1 MKKNYILER
10 SYSVD
15 TDIEILLNDNNE
27 IYANVTRDISG
38 GLWKEEESYTI
49 DIDVNGEI
57 ILEENQSEDEWDTIM
72 EVFKEHIATNGV
84 KYSRKCDK
92 CGQGMNEGFCIYEG
106 EEYYCD
112 DNCLH
117 SVYSKSVW
125 EGMYNAED
133 IGNSP
138 SYWTQWE
145 DEEDY
150 QYVLFNNQ
158 LIEL

>member
-1 MKKNYILER
+1 MAVFNFELLRTYSTMFEVEADTQQQALDKFKALGDSIYTEEMKQCE
-10 SYSVD
+10 V
-15 TDIEILLNDNNE
+15 IEEVVKGDK
-27 IYANVTRDISG
+27 YA
-38 GLWKEEESYTI
+38 
-49 DIDVNGEI
+49 
-57 ILEENQSEDEWDTIM
+57 
-72 EVFKEHIATNGV
+72 
-84 KYSRKCDK
+84 RKCNK

-125 EGMYNAED
+125 EGMYDAED

-145 DEEDY
+145 DENDY
-150 QYVLFNNQ
+150 QYQIIDGKL
-158 LIEL
+158 EEMD

>member
-1 MKKNYILER
+1 MAIFNFELLR
-10 SYSVD
+10 TYSTMFEIEAD
-15 TDIEILLNDNNE
+15 T
-27 IYANVTRDISG
+27 
-38 GLWKEEESYTI
+38 
-49 DIDVNGEI
+49 
-57 ILEENQSEDEWDTIM
+57 QSEAIKQFEELGDSIYTEEM
-72 EVFKEHIATNGV
+72 KQCEVIEEVV
-84 KYSRKCDK
+84 KGDKYARKCDR

-125 EGMYNAED
+125 EGMYDAED

-145 DEEDY
+145 DINDY
-150 QYVLFNNQ
+150 QYQIIDGKLEEMDEVS
-158 LIEL
+158 